1 MRDRNLRLL
10 RALIREELAR
20 TAIEEGLWDDIK
32 AAGSK
37 VIGKLRG
44 EPKGKEGS
52 QQTIMRKR
60 EIPDTGASGKKKI
73 ESLSDALS
81 ELKNA
86 ASKEKIQAA
95 YDFYN
100 RYSTLTDPHTSMQQS
115 KLDLIG
121 MIKSTARAVTLALR
135 NYDEQR
141 GLYQKIDGEE
151 KVKNALGTFKT
162 SKIYEGEE
170 GRSVVYSDP
179 NTLSKDDILLIDAV
193 ADVGRNVEKLISHEF
208 FKDVGK
214 RNVGENLV
222 EKAKKFGPAY
232 KNFVEEMTGL
242 LSPIETIIS
251 ILNKPRA
258 ATKTASQR
266 ALQRSMRR

>member
-44 EPKGKEGS
+44 EPKDKGDSRRSVVWVKKDVNSLPDAINIIKE
-52 QQTIMRKR
+52 I
-60 EIPDTGASGKKKI
+60 AS
-73 ESLSDALS
+73 
-81 ELKNA
+81 
-86 ASKEKIQAA
+86 EKTIQAA
-95 YDFYN
+95 HNFFRQYA
-100 RYSTLTDPHTSMQQS
+100 TLVDPHKSMQQS

-141 GLYQKIDGEE
+141 GLYQKIDGAE
-151 KVKNALGTFKT
+151 KVKNALETFKS
-162 SKIYEGEE
+162 SKIYEA
-170 GRSVVYSDP
+170 VYSDP
-179 NTLSKDDILLIDAV
+179 NTLSEDDINLIDAV
-193 ADVGRNVEKLISHEF
+193 ASAGEMVKNLISHEF

-222 EKAKKFGPAY
+222 EKAKKFGTDY
-232 KNFVEEMTGL
+232 ENFVNELTGL
-242 LSPIETIIS
+242 LSPIETIMS

-258 ATKTASQR
+258 SKVGASQR
-266 ALQRSMRR
+266 SLRKSLRRGY